1 MANKRLPTDL
11 EILNTIYEEYYEEY
25 EKFDRGQSTRKIKVY
40 VPLDI
45 AKIAEKLG
53 TEKDIVY
60 GRLNYHLNK
69 KYSYKK
75 DDEKGSKVLFFAHT
89 EMTDDPE
96 LEKDHI
102 QFPYM
107 ASVLADLRQEHGK
120 AWRAYRLAVASLIIS
135 LVSLSMTLAKTLTE
149 IGSRSTTKA
158 DVIQRK

>member
-40 VPLDI
+40 VPTDI

-53 TEKDIVY
+53 VEKDIVF
-60 GRLNYHLNK
+60 GRLHYHLNK
-69 KYSYKK
+69 KYSYKN
-75 DDEKGSKVLFFAHT
+75 DDERGSKVFFFSHT

-120 AWRAYRLAVASLIIS
+120 AWRAYRLAVASLILS
-135 LVSLSMTLAKTLTE
+135 LVSLGMTLAKT
-149 IGSRSTTKA
+149 INDMGSHTAKV